1 MGPNGRK
8 LILLGLDIIL
18 INTAMYLA
26 LILRFEGVIPP
37 RYIDALLNTLILTT
51 LFKVYTY
58 QRFNLYKSLWSY
70 ASIDELVSITLA
82 VLFGSIAEFLYANL
96 IDMSM
101 PRSVYA
107 MSFLLTLF
115 FVGSIRF
122 GIRVRSRYII
132 NSNGSV
138 SPKIKA
144 MIYGA
149 GAAGAMLLKEMKTN
163 GLLCYCPMVFV
174 DDDKKKHG
182 SKIYGIPVEGGR
194 DDLKRLVDKYG
205 VQEIIFAMPSVLG
218 KNRSEILSICKE
230 TQCKIKIYSATGVT
244 DEHNASI
251 KRLRDADIEDLL
263 GREEVKLNT
272 EEISEYLKGE
282 TVLVTGG
289 GGSIGSELCRQI
301 ARYEP
306 KKLIILDI
314 YENSVHE
321 LQNDILHMYGNKL
334 NLDVIIASIS
344 DEQRIAAVF
353 SGYKPSVV
361 FHAAAHKHVP
371 LMESNVCEAVINNIY
386 GTLNVA
392 RFADIYGAKS
402 FVLVSSDKAVNP
414 TSVMGATKRA
424 AEMIVQSMDNISK
437 TEFVGVR
444 FGNVL
449 NSNGSVVPLFE
460 KQISRGG
467 PVTVTDPDVTRY
479 FMSIREAVQL
489 IIQAGAMAQGGEIFV
504 LDMGESVKIDKL
516 AGDMIR
522 LAGLKPD
529 VDIKIVYTGL
539 RPGEKLFEE
548 LLLNG
553 EGTKKTHH
561 EKIFIAK
568 SFDLKYE
575 DVFAKVQE
583 LLATNDEDEAREKL
597 HEIVKNGSCAVG
609 NEIARVGF

>member
-1 MGPNGRK
+1 M
-8 LILLGLDIIL
+8 LDILL
-18 INTAMYLA
+18 INTATYFA
-26 LILRFEGVIPP
+26 LILRFEGIIP
-37 RYIDALLNTLILTT
+37 YNLIDAFVNTFFLTT
-51 LFKVYTY
+51 LFKVFIYKH
-58 QRFNLYKSLWSY
+58 FDLYKSIWSY
-70 ASIDELVSITLA
+70 ASIDEMVNIVVA
-82 VLFGSIAEFLYANL
+82 VLFGTIAEFLYGNL
-96 IDMSM
+96 VNVIM

-107 MSFLLTLF
+107 VSLLLTLF
-115 FVGSIRF
+115 FIG
-122 GIRVRSRYII
+122 GIRMSLRMSRRYIG
-132 NSNGSV
+132 NSNGTV

-149 GAAGAMLLKEMKTN
+149 GFAGAMLLKEMKTN
-163 GLLCYCPMVFV
+163 GLMCYLPIVFV
-174 DDDKKKHG
+174 DDDRKKHG
-182 SKIYGIPVEGGR
+182 SKIFGIPVEGGKN
-194 DDLKRLVDKYG
+194 DVKRLTEKYG
-205 VQEIIFAMPSVLG
+205 IQEIILAIPSASG
-218 KNRSEILSICKE
+218 KERSEILSICKE
-230 TQCKIKIYSATGVT
+230 TKCKLKIYSAVGVT
-244 DEHNASI
+244 EEDNASI
-251 KRLRDADIEDLL
+251 KRLRNADIEDLL

-272 EEISEYLKGE
+272 DEVSEYLKGE

-301 ARYEP
+301 AKYEP
-306 KKLIILDI
+306 QKLIILDI
-314 YENSVHE
+314 YENNAYE
-321 LQNDILHMYGNKL
+321 LQNDLLHIYGNKL
-334 NLDVIIASIS
+334 NFEVIIASIT
-344 DEQRIAAVF
+344 DEQRIEVVF
-353 SGYKPSVV
+353 SKHKPTVV

-371 LMESNVCEAVINNIY
+371 LMESNVCEAVTNNIF

-424 AEMIVQSMDNISK
+424 AEIVVQSMDNISN

-449 NSNGSVVPLFE
+449 GSNGSVVPLFE

-467 PVTVTDPDVTRY
+467 PVTITHPDVTRY

-504 LDMGESVKIDKL
+504 LDMGDSIKIDKL
-516 AGDMIR
+516 ARDMIK

-529 VDIKIVYTGL
+529 VDIKIGYTGL
-539 RPGEKLFEE
+539 RPGEKLYEE

-568 SFDLKYE
+568 SFDLNYE
-575 DVFAKVQE
+575 NVFAKVQE
-583 LLATNDEDEAREKL
+583 LITTNDEDEARERL

-609 NEIARVGF
+609 NEMARVG